1 MNELIKLE
9 ENEKKVYEV
18 KDYDTLSE
26 KLKIE
31 VESYRIANINEDTYK
46 LAKSNKSKL
55 NKLIDE
61 VNDSRIASEKAY
73 MIPFNNGKE
82 QCNALIKIIKE
93 VSDELDKGIKAIDET
108 DKNEKYEEIN
118 TYFNS
123 VNKFPI
129 TLDKILDKKWL
140 NKSIKMDEVKKDI
153 DNRLMLI
160 DYDILKLKT
169 SIEDKADLRVILFMY
184 FNGSMN
190 LTETLQ
196 TYEKYLTIEASIESL
211 I

>member
-26 KLKIE
+26 KLKVE

-46 LAKSNKSKL
+46 LAKANKSKL

-61 VNDSRIASEKAY
+61 VNDARLTAERAY
-73 MIPFNNGKE
+73 MLPFNNGKE

-93 VSDELDKGIKAIDET
+93 VSDELDKGIKDVDESI
-108 DKNEKYEEIN
+108 KSEKYEKIN
-118 TYFNS
+118 TYF
-123 VNKFPI
+123 VEKNKYPI
-129 TLDKILDKKWL
+129 SLDKILDKKWL
-140 NKSIKMDEVKKDI
+140 NKTTKMEDIEKDI
-153 DNRLMLI
+153 ESKLMLI

-169 SIEDKADLRVILFMY
+169 SLEDKNDLKVILFMY
-184 FNGSMN
+184 FNENMN

-196 TYEKYLTIEASIESL
+196 TYEKYLTIETSIESL

>member
-18 KDYDTLSE
+18 KDYDSLVE
-26 KLKIE
+26 KLKVE
-31 VESYRIANINEDTYK
+31 VESYRIANVNEDTYK
-46 LAKSNKSKL
+46 LAKANKSKL

-61 VNDSRIASEKAY
+61 VNDARLSAERAY

-82 QCNALIKIIKE
+82 QCNCLIKIIKE
-93 VSDELDKGIKAIDET
+93 VSEELDKGIKEVDEST
-108 DKNEKYEEIN
+108 KNEKYDKIN
-118 TYFNS
+118 EYFAKK
-123 VNKFPI
+123 NKYPI
-129 TLDKILDKKWL
+129 SLDKILDKKWL
-140 NKSIKMDEVKKDI
+140 NKTAKMEDVESEI
-153 DNRLMLI
+153 DSKLMLI

-169 SIEDKADLRVILFMY
+169 SIEDKNDLKVILFMY
-184 FNGSMN
+184 FNGEMN

-196 TYEKYLTIEASIESL
+196 TYEKYLTIETSIESL